1 MKWVAVFNRIP
12 RGGCEGRG
20 QVTVNSSTL
29 IDPTVHPSLQTLA
42 SPKKKKSEYTL
53 NSDDDPKVSNDANLF
68 QTEFEVFTNAEDMS
82 HIWIRCRWCIR
93 SKRLLHGIT
102 KCRRRLMNGYVIFSL
117 VEKLS
122 SSSLKPL
129 CGSQSSTLGH
139 LCFYTWQSAKKQW
152 LC

>member
-53 NSDDDPKVSNDANLF
+53 NSDEDPKVSNDANLF
-68 QTEFEVFTNAEDMS
+68 QTEFEVFTNA
-82 HIWIRCRWCIR
+82 
-93 SKRLLHGIT
+93 
-102 KCRRRLMNGYVIFSL
+102 
-117 VEKLS
+117 
-122 SSSLKPL
+122 
-129 CGSQSSTLGH
+129 
-139 LCFYTWQSAKKQW
+139 
-152 LC
+152 